1 MRPGEVIEAAIWLS
15 GKETKAMRDR
25 YEHEVRENI
34 REACFNAGV
43 LYGAVTFTE
52 KRIGEDR
59 VPTPP
64 DHVQGPDVRLLVA
77 ETPITGFA
85 LQPPGFTSELDRS
98 DLLKLREVVRNKHA
112 LLRGGSLTDME
123 CDDLINDIGPEAAVD
138 KLRRG

>member
-1 MRPGEVIEAAIWLS
+1 MRPGETIEAAIWLN

-25 YEHEVRENI
+25 YEHAVRENI
-34 REACFNAGV
+34 REMCFNAGV

-52 KRIGEDR
+52 KRIGDDR
-59 VPTPP
+59 VPAPP

-77 ETPITGFA
+77 ETPITGFT
-85 LQPPGFTSELDRS
+85 LEPPGFASELDSS
-98 DLLKLREVVRNKHA
+98 DLLKLRDIVRTKYA
-112 LLRGGSLTDME
+112 LLKGGTLTDME